1 MKRTKDR
8 IPQLKTLE
16 QLIVK
21 AMKRNDGDNELRN
34 IYEAV
39 YYHYTNIDYLQRET
53 LRAIL
58 ECIYKDNY
66 YKYCNVQALVMK
78 FHLDNKKLLRVREEF
93 LQLFTKF
100 YFSLDD
106 APDDY
111 RILLYDALINTRRS
125 SRRKQ
130 R

>member
-58 ECIYKDNY
+58 QCIYKDNY
-66 YKYCNVQALVMK
+66 YKYRNVQALVIK
-78 FHLDNKKLLRVREEF
+78 FHLDNKKLLRVRAEF

-111 RILLYDALINTRRS
+111 RILLYDALINTRRI